1 MAGTSLHLPERMH
14 RQSLII
20 KLLPTC
26 ANSCCPYPPTQS
38 SPAEGA
44 VAGGQPLLPRP
55 PCAHAGHTPSLQ
67 TRPARTWAGRG
78 RGGGRRSA
86 TMRAGRAHT
95 ISANAPCPNLGR
107 EGAGWGESGLAV
119 NQKGWMVLYPPLAN
133 KPVGGSSGFHCFS
146 VKIPHL
152 GFSLP
157 VARKVVGP

>member
-1 MAGTSLHLPERMH
+1 MVNLSYLAAETVGLRQAAPIMAGTSLNLPERMH
-14 RQSLII
+14 RQPLIF

-107 EGAGWGESGLAV
+107 EGAGWGESGFIV
-119 NQKGWMVLYPPLAN
+119 
-133 KPVGGSSGFHCFS
+133 FS

-152 GFSLP
+152 WVSLP
-157 VARKVVGP
+157 VPGKVVGP